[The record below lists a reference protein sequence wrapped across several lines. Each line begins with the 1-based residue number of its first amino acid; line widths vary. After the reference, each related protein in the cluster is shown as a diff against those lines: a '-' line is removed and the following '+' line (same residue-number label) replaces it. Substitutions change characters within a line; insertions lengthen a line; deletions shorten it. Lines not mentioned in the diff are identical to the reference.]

1 MTGDTR
7 ERANTALQESA
18 ESLNALRLPPPASF
32 TSTGSS
38 WSRKRGQGAGS
49 GGRLNSSRSSSAA
62 SAAGVPA

>member
-18 ESLNALRLPPPASF
+18 ESLNALRLPF